1 MRHANNHLIYLLA
14 SYEQNDYLYLI
25 LPWAELDLSQYW
37 QSDLSPPLKDNVEIS
52 IWLKEQCC
60 GLAGAVSQLHRYRT
74 MSATTMVYHKIKLAE
89 QSIGVAARSHAKT
102 TTEQKRTIKL
112 FGRHGD
118 IKPTNILWFP
128 NRKVAR
134 GYGTLKLSDFGT
146 TRFSDDKNKAVLDG
160 ECVPDSRPYQSPESQ
175 IPDRRLS
182 VQCDVWS
189 LGCVFLEFLCWY
201 FGGRERV
208 EAFERERSFGYE
220 SSAFFFLK
228 VEDNLHL
235 TSAELKP
242 SVTKV
247 SLTHRPPESIT

>member
-1 MRHANNHLIYLLA
+1 
-14 SYEQNDYLYLI
+14 
-25 LPWAELDLSQYW
+25 
-37 QSDLSPPLKDNVEIS
+37 
-52 IWLKEQCC
+52 
-60 GLAGAVSQLHRYRT
+60 
-74 MSATTMVYHKIKLAE
+74 MVYHKIISAE
-89 QSIGVAARSHAKT
+89 QPRSVAAHSHAKT
-102 TTEQKRTIKL
+102 ATEQKRTLKL

-128 NRKVAR
+128 DRKVTN
-134 GYGTLKLSDFGT
+134 GHGILKLSDFGT

-160 ECVPDSRPYQSPESQ
+160 ECVPDSRPYQSPESR
-175 IPDRRLS
+175 IPNRRLS

-208 EAFERERSFGYE
+208 EAFESERSFGYE

-228 VEDNLHL
+228 VDDNSHS

-247 SLTHRPPESIT
+247 SLTHRSPESIA